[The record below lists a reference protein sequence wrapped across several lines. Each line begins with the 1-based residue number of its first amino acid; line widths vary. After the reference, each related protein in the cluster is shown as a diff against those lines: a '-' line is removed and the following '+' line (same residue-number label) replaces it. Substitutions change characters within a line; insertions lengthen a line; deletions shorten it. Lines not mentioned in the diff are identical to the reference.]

1 MDTNVK
7 EFKYSMPKK
16 VICVLLAFITF
27 MVSASLAVVSIG
39 AYGYS
44 DGEIFA
50 SYTESNVFSGK
61 MLDYV
66 NGYMQLSAQGVS
78 KESLKKKL
86 EKNRE
91 TAIDKGYR
99 EYVKFYSDVVEGN
112 DPHGEEKYEQIW
124 EQGGFYD
131 DYYFNIDSDD
141 DGKTDFYFIY
151 ADAYGKTG
159 EESEVKANLDDLYS
173 IYIDR
178 GVDNQNYEQYNWVY
192 SAYNLYRTP
201 DSLKYHIVYNG
212 YETSNIDEFKEA
224 EVFKH
229 DVYIAFKDG
238 NISVNGLN
246 KATEN
251 SIGNILGDYPKDVNA
266 YFYIDFPFENLEGA
280 NRNVI
285 SYVRLFDEFQGIKD
299 FHNIAMKVMNHLT
312 AYIVFAGLLLIA
324 SFAAAFAY
332 LVIAGRKDDAN
343 PAKLAW
349 IDYVP
354 VGIHLG
360 VYAAAIV
367 GLIYLW
373 FGVFQEFTIL
383 TAAITA
389 IAIAAVIWL
398 MIFEFCASIARSVK
412 SDRTFYK
419 FFLTYW
425 VLKLLYIITKGGIKL
440 DVKIFKAL
448 VKSIKR
454 TNTSV
459 KKAFDILAYKPTKFK
474 SNVIILSILYVLGN
488 LTAALIIA
496 LFYNW
501 YYNSGNGTTFFFL
514 FVFTVADIGIN
525 IHIFIKV
532 LKYIKQLDKLIE
544 TASNHEHVNIDTQ
557 ALPQSLKYLAEG
569 INFTTSE
576 MQAAVAKA
584 VKDER
589 LKTELI
595 TNVSHDLKTP
605 LTSIINYVDLLQKCD
620 IQDEKAKEYIK
631 VLDDKGAKLKR
642 LIEDLLEASKV
653 NSGNITINPTK
664 LNLYELCLQA
674 TVESQADFEKAGLEL
689 VVKENNNAPT
699 IFADG
704 PKAFRVFENLISNA
718 RKYSAKASR
727 VYVSVYNENN
737 MGVFEI
743 KNVSAQ
749 PLDISPEEL
758 TERFVRGDKSRSQE
772 GNGLGLSIA
781 KELCKAQGGNLELV
795 IDGDLFKAKAKLPLA

>member
-7 EFKYSMPKK
+7 EFKYSMLKK

-27 MVSASLAVVSIG
+27 MVSAGLITACIG
-39 AYGYS
+39 AYAYC
-44 DGEIFA
+44 DGEIIEN
-50 SYTESNVFSGK
+50 YTDSRTFRNK
-61 MLDYV
+61 MV
-66 NGYMQLSAQGVS
+66 NYETGFMQIATQNLS
-78 KESLKKKL
+78 KETFRGKL

-91 TAIDKGYR
+91 AAVDKGYQ
-99 EYVKFYSDVVEGN
+99 EFAKFYSDVVEGN

-131 DYYFNIDSDD
+131 DYHFNIDADN
-141 DGKTDFYFIY
+141 DGETDLHFIY
-151 ADAYGKTG
+151 ADAYGDTG
-159 EESEVKANLDDLYS
+159 EESEVKANLDDLFS
-173 IYIDR
+173 IYVDQR
-178 GVDNQNYEQYNWVY
+178 VEEQNSESYQGVYYG
-192 SAYNLYRTP
+192 SGLYKAP
-201 DSLKYHIVYNG
+201 DSLKYHILYDG
-212 YETSNIDEFKEA
+212 YEESNIDEFNED
-224 EVFKH
+224 EVYKH
-229 DVYIAFKDG
+229 DVYVALKDG
-238 NISVNGLN
+238 KVTSNGFSDLYKN
-246 KATEN
+246 DVEN
-251 SIGNILGDYPKDVNA
+251 CLDGYPEDTQA
-266 YFYIDFPFENLEGA
+266 YFYMDFPYENLEDG
-280 NRNVI
+280 NKNLI
-285 SYVRLFDEFQGIKD
+285 SYARLYDEFQGIKD
-299 FHNIAMKVMNHLT
+299 FHDIAMKIMNHLT
-312 AYIVFAGLLLIA
+312 GYIVLAVLLLIV
-324 SFAAAFAY
+324 SFAAAFVY
-332 LVIAGRKDDAN
+332 FIVAGRKDDEN
-343 PAKLAW
+343 PAKLAF

-354 VGIHLG
+354 VGIHSG
-360 VYAAAIV
+360 VYAALITGAVLILDDLFYSQV
-367 GLIYLW
+367 LIGL
-373 FGVFQEFTIL
+373 FFTVVF
-383 TAAITA
+383 AAL
-389 IAIAAVIWL
+389 IWL
-398 MIFEFCASIARSVK
+398 MVFEFCASIARSIK
-412 SDRTFYK
+412 SDRKFYK

-425 VLKLLYIITKGGIKL
+425 VLKLLYIIAKGCIKL

-454 TNTSV
+454 TNASAKKTFSV
-459 KKAFDILAYKPTKFK
+459 LTYKPAKFK
-474 SNVIILSILYVLGN
+474 RNVIVLSILYVLGN
-488 LTAALIIA
+488 LIAALITA
-496 LFYNW
+496 LFYDW
-501 YYNSGNGTTFFFL
+501 YYNSGNGTAFFFS

-525 IHIFIKV
+525 VHIFIKV

-544 TASNHEHVNIDTQ
+544 TASNHEHVNIDTA

-689 VVKENNNAPT
+689 VVKENNEPPV

-727 VYVSVYNENN
+727 VYVSVYNEGG

>member
-27 MVSASLAVVSIG
+27 MVSAGLITACIG
-39 AYGYS
+39 AYAYC
-44 DGEIFA
+44 DGEIIEN
-50 SYTESNVFSGK
+50 YTDSRTFRNK
-61 MLDYV
+61 MV
-66 NGYMQLSAQGVS
+66 NYETGFMQIATQNLS
-78 KESLKKKL
+78 KETFRGKL

-91 TAIDKGYR
+91 AAVDKGYQ
-99 EYVKFYSDVVEGN
+99 EFAKFYSDVVEGN

-124 EQGGFYD
+124 EQGGYYD
-131 DYYFNIDSDD
+131 DYHFNIDADN
-141 DGKTDFYFIY
+141 DGETDLHFIY
-151 ADAYGKTG
+151 ADAYGDTG
-159 EESEVKANLDDLYS
+159 EESEVKANLDDLFS
-173 IYIDR
+173 IYVDQR
-178 GVDNQNYEQYNWVY
+178 VEEQNSESYQGVYYG
-192 SAYNLYRTP
+192 SGLYKAP
-201 DSLKYHIVYNG
+201 DSLKYHILYDG
-212 YETSNIDEFKEA
+212 YEESNIDEFNED
-224 EVFKH
+224 EVYKH
-229 DVYIAFKDG
+229 DVYVALKDG
-238 NISVNGLN
+238 KVTSNGFSDLYKN
-246 KATEN
+246 DVEN
-251 SIGNILGDYPKDVNA
+251 CLDGYPEDTQA
-266 YFYIDFPFENLEGA
+266 YFYMDFPYENLEDG
-280 NRNVI
+280 NKNLI
-285 SYVRLFDEFQGIKD
+285 SYARLYDEFQGIKD
-299 FHNIAMKVMNHLT
+299 FHDIAMKIMNHLT
-312 AYIVFAGLLLIA
+312 GYIVLAVLLLIV
-324 SFAAAFAY
+324 SFAAAFVY
-332 LVIAGRKDDAN
+332 FIVAGRKDDEN
-343 PAKLAW
+343 PAKLAF

-354 VGIHLG
+354 VGIHSG
-360 VYAAAIV
+360 VYAALITGAVLILDDLFYSQV
-367 GLIYLW
+367 LIGL
-373 FGVFQEFTIL
+373 FFTVVF
-383 TAAITA
+383 AAL
-389 IAIAAVIWL
+389 IWL
-398 MIFEFCASIARSVK
+398 MVFEFCASIARSIK
-412 SDRTFYK
+412 SDRKFYK

-425 VLKLLYIITKGGIKL
+425 VLKLLYIIAKGCIKL

-454 TNTSV
+454 TNASV
-459 KKAFDILAYKPTKFK
+459 KKTFSVLTYKPAKFK
-474 SNVIILSILYVLGN
+474 RNVIALSILYVLGN
-488 LTAALIIA
+488 LIAALITA
-496 LFYNW
+496 LFYDW
-501 YYNSGNGTTFFFL
+501 YYNSGNGTAFFFS

-525 IHIFIKV
+525 VHIFIKV

-544 TASNHEHVNIDTQ
+544 TASNHEHVNIDTA

-689 VVKENNNAPT
+689 VVKENNEPPV

-727 VYVSVYNENN
+727 VYVSVYNEGG